1 MVYPMING
9 TEAGSNVMYLF
20 RYSNEIT
27 NGFAMPLIVAS
38 FFLLILISSMMMQL
52 RFSSRVRPDVAFLAS
67 SFATLGFATIME
79 QQTGLLNPLYFF
91 IVIGLTIISVLWVS
105 TSE

>member
-1 MVYPMING
+1 MYEYING
-9 TEAGSNVMYLF
+9 TKVSGNIL
-20 RYSNEIT
+20 EIFVYANSVT
-27 NGFAMPLIVAS
+27 NGFAIPMIVAS
-38 FFLLILISSMMMQL
+38 FFLLVLISSMMMQL

-91 IVIGLTIISVLWVS
+91 IIIGLTIISLLWVS
-105 TSE
+105 VSE